1 VITKATELFVQ
12 DLAGVCGQIAKMQKR
27 KALQL
32 TDINNA
38 ANNIDKFHFI
48 KGSRLPAL
56 NPRKAEEDNANK
68 EIKRIIEEELEA
80 EQLQAAMSDT

>member
-1 VITKATELFVQ
+1 
-12 DLAGVCGQIAKMQKR
+12 M
-27 KALQL
+27 
-32 TDINNA
+32 NA

-68 EIKRIIEEELEA
+68 EIKRIIEEELQA
-80 EQLQAAMSDT
+80 ELQQAMTDT